1 MEYVTLGSSGLSVS
15 KICLG
20 SMTWGRQNTQ
30 SDADR
35 QLDYAL
41 QKGINFV
48 DTAEMYAIP
57 PTRETY
63 GTTETIIG
71 NWLARNPGKR
81 AGIVLAS
88 KIAGNGVSWIRGGAD
103 VTGAAVISSVD
114 ASLRRL
120 QTDYIDLYQLHW
132 PNRNSPHFGKHWP
145 GRLNFTN
152 VDAGRHS
159 GQMLDIL
166 RGLATCIEAGK
177 IRYCGLS
184 DETPWGIN
192 QYLRLSEQHDL
203 PRMVSVQNEFNLLHA
218 KDWPY
223 LIETC
228 AMSNLAYLPWSPL
241 AGGALT
247 GKYMHGALPAGSRW
261 SMTQR
266 NGLKQDPRS
275 KQLHLQEVADKQRVL
290 ATFPRAWLRAARW
303 TLPPAL
309 IME

>member
-184 DETPWGIN
+184 DETPG
-192 QYLRLSEQHDL
+192 
-203 PRMVSVQNEFNLLHA
+203 VSISICV
-218 KDWPY
+218 
-223 LIETC
+223 
-228 AMSNLAYLPWSPL
+228 
-241 AGGALT
+241 
-247 GKYMHGALPAGSRW
+247 
-261 SMTQR
+261 
-266 NGLKQDPRS
+266 
-275 KQLHLQEVADKQRVL
+275 
-290 ATFPRAWLRAARW
+290 
-303 TLPPAL
+303 
-309 IME
+309 